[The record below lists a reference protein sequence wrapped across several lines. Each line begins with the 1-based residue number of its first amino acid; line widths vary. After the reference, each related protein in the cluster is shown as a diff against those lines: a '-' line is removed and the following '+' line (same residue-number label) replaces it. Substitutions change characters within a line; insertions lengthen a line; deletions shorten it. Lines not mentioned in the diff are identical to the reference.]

1 MRKIAALLSIMTLA
15 FLITANGVGVTLAQ
29 MPSSMNNSSITTTVP
44 AAPTN
49 ATNTTTTNATETAV
63 ANPLLQSASSNS
75 TNNQTRVI
83 NHTMGQTEITGTPQK
98 IVTLDLPFTEHL
110 LILGVQPVGAI
121 VWEAHG
127 TGLRQH
133 MQEVNLPLSPDVVN
147 VGQDNGEPNL
157 EVIAQLQPDLII
169 ASIDQEMIYEDL
181 NKIAPTI
188 LLDYTTKMN
197 GTETYHEM
205 EQDFM
210 TVADAINRH
219 EQGVAVLDK
228 FHAKLD
234 SAAAQIE
241 AAGLKGEKFL
251 LASPTLDYNLP
262 AMWLY
267 VENSVASQTLEKI
280 GLENALSFEEHT
292 SWVL

>member
-1 MRKIAALLSIMTLA
+1 MRKIITALLSIMTLA
-15 FLITANGVGVTLAQ
+15 FLITANGVSVTLAQ
-29 MPSSMNNSSITTTVP
+29 LPSSMNNSSTATVP
-44 AAPTN
+44 TTRTN
-49 ATNTTTTNATETAV
+49 ATNTTNTTETAV
-63 ANPLLQSASSNS
+63 ENPLLQSSSSNSS

-83 NHTMGQTEITGTPQK
+83 NHTMGQTELTGTPQK
-98 IVTLDLPFTEHL
+98 IATLDLPITEHL

-127 TGLRQH
+127 TGLRQL
-133 MQEVNLPLSPDVVN
+133 MQEFNLPLSPDVLN

-188 LLDYTTKMN
+188 LLDYTPKMN
-197 GTETYHEM
+197 GTETYDEM

-219 EQGVAVLDK
+219 EQGVAVG
-228 FHAKLD
+228 
-234 SAAAQIE
+234 QIPRQVGFCGGE
-241 AAGLKGEKFL
+241 DRGSRTERRKVLAGIADLG
-251 LASPTLDYNLP
+251 
-262 AMWLY
+262 
-267 VENSVASQTLEKI
+267 
-280 GLENALSFEEHT
+280 
-292 SWVL
+292 